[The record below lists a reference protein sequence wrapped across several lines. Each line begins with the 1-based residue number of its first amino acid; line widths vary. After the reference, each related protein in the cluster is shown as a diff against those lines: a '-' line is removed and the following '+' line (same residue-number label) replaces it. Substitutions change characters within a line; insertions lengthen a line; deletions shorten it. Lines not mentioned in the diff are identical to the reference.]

1 MQRIYALTE
10 QVVIFLGGEAAE
22 DGDLI
27 MHFLSMFQ
35 VRIGLLE

>member
-27 MHFLSMFQ
+27 MQ
-35 VRIGLLE
+35 LESGY